1 MYAITGVT
9 GHVGGAAARE
19 LLRRGEQ
26 VRAVVRDPAKGADW
40 TAEGARVAVADFGNR
55 ETLAEALRGCA
66 GAFVMLPTDV
76 AAADPDAAH
85 RATADT
91 IADAVRESG
100 VPHVVVL
107 SSVGGELADGTGP
120 IRWLHHLENVLR
132 ATGAQV
138 TAVRSGHFQEKVELL
153 LGAVLDA
160 GVYPVFAE
168 SADVPTPMIATRDI
182 GGAVADLLV
191 APAQASEVVDLDGPS
206 YTERQVAEELSSILG
221 RPLQVITIPKPGWA
235 AAMVD
240 GGLPPQLA
248 EELVGLY
255 DAEERGI
262 LQLRGDRHL
271 TGRTELPET
280 LRHLAKSIGTS

>member
-1 MYAITGVT
+1 MYAILGVT

-19 LLRRGEQ
+19 LLRRGEP
-26 VRAVVRDPAKGADW
+26 VRAVVRDPAKGAEWAD
-40 TAEGARVAVADFGNR
+40 AGAQVAVADLGDR
-55 ETLAEALRGCA
+55 ESLAEALRGCA
-66 GAFVMLPTDV
+66 GAFVLLPTDT

-91 IADAVRESG
+91 IAEAVRESG
-100 VPHVVVL
+100 VPHVVAL
-107 SSVGGELADGTGP
+107 SSVGADLAEGTGP
-120 IRWLHHLENVLR
+120 IRWLHHLENALR
-132 ATGAQV
+132 ATGARI
-138 TAVRSGHFQEKVELL
+138 TALRSGHFQEKVELI
-153 LGAVLDA
+153 LGAVLGA

-182 GGAVADLLV
+182 GGVVADLLLT
-191 APAQASEVVDLDGPS
+191 PAAASEVVDLDGPVC
-206 YTERQVAEELSSILG
+206 TERQVAEELSALLG
-221 RPLQVITIPKPGWA
+221 RPIHVVTVPKAGWA

-248 EELVGLY
+248 AELVGLY

-271 TGRTELPET
+271 TGET
-280 LRHLAKSIGTS
+280 DLAKTLQHILG

>member
-1 MYAITGVT
+1 MYAIMGVT

-19 LLRRGEQ
+19 LLRRGEP

-40 TAEGARVAVADFGNR
+40 AAAGARVAVADFGHR

-66 GAFVMLPTDV
+66 GAFVLLPTDV

-85 RATADT
+85 RAMADT
-91 IADAVRESG
+91 IAGAVRESQ

-107 SSVGGELADGTGP
+107 SSIGADLADGTGP
-120 IRWLHHLENVLR
+120 IRWLHHLENALR
-132 ATGAQV
+132 AAGTQV

-160 GVYPVFAE
+160 GLYPVFAE

-182 GGAVADLLV
+182 GGVVADLLRT
-191 APAQASEVVDLDGPS
+191 PAHASEVVDLDGPI
-206 YTERQVAEELSSILG
+206 YTERQVAEELSAVLG
-221 RPLQVITIPKPGWA
+221 RPLQVVTIARPGWA

-255 DAEERGI
+255 DAEQRGI

-280 LRHLAKSIGTS
+280 LRHLAKSISTI